1 MLSEEALILIG
12 AAVAVGLLILG
23 VLELIAPTRSR
34 YPGRRGAPDRD
45 PWRRARTGA
54 VPLRPRAADPVR
66 EALARR
72 PIFSDRPEPFGA
84 VPPGPPPG
92 QPIVPAAAPAANGGF
107 QALPVVDAVPVA
119 AEAAVPEP
127 VLSLAA
133 PMEVAP
139 EPDVAAAPSPPA
151 LPPVE
156 RCYALYEGQQFSD
169 VVTEATGAL
178 EGGAAGEDTARLWGV
193 LGLARLALGEPP
205 AARVAF
211 EAAIAAAPGAER
223 PTWERHLARLA
234 LRMGRERSAWAQNP
248 SLADGQERL
257 AAIRE
262 ALGWLDRGLEIVPGD
277 EDLGAAQAV
286 ARDALWPAYERVALE
301 LIQRQEYERARQ
313 VMKQALAAIPAPP
326 ADLESNLREL
336 LSGTYG
342 GEVGQLTAEALR
354 RMRDGKEAEALATL
368 ERAEEILAVIPEEGL
383 PERRRQELERR
394 LWWSYTKV
402 GMRWLE
408 SGMYGEAIPPLL
420 RALRFGSVGPNR
432 LEETRRPLTR
442 ALENLVDAW
451 HAPVDRLAHEG
462 SRHEAQALCE
472 RLWRFIDDARAS
484 GMSEDE
490 LAGAISNTQA
500 MSQRLGV
507 GR

>member
-1 MLSEEALILIG
+1 MAPS
-12 AAVAVGLLILG
+12 AAVTA
-23 VLELIAPTRSR
+23 
-34 YPGRRGAPDRD
+34 
-45 PWRRARTGA
+45 
-54 VPLRPRAADPVR
+54 
-66 EALARR
+66 EATA
-72 PIFSDRPEPFGA
+72 PEPA
-84 VPPGPPPG
+84 EMPP
-92 QPIVPAAAPAANGGF
+92 VPAPPAEVT
-107 QALPVVDAVPVA
+107 L
-119 AEAAVPEP
+119 EPEP
-127 VLSLAA
+127 VV
-133 PMEVAP
+133 VADSS
-139 EPDVAAAPSPPA
+139 EPP

-156 RCYALYEGQQFSD
+156 RCYALYEAQQFTD
-169 VVTEATGAL
+169 VVIQATGAL
-178 EGGAAGEDTARLWGV
+178 EAGAAGEDTARLWGV
-193 LGLARLALGEPP
+193 LGLARLALGEPA

-211 EAAIAAAPGAER
+211 EAAIAAAIPAER
-223 PTWERHLARLA
+223 ATWERHLATLA

-248 SLADGQERL
+248 SLADSEERL

-277 EDLGAAQAV
+277 EALTAAQA
-286 ARDALWPAYERVALE
+286 ATREALWPAYERVALE
-301 LIQRQEYERARQ
+301 SIQRQDYDRARQ
-313 VMKQALAAIPAPP
+313 VMKQALSAIPAPP
-326 ADLESNLREL
+326 ADFEANLQEL

-354 RMRDGKEAEALATL
+354 RMRDGKEAAALATL

-383 PERRRQELERR
+383 AERRRQELERR

-408 SGMYGEAIPPLL
+408 SGMYEEAIPPLL
-420 RALRFGSVGPNR
+420 RALRFASVGPNR

-451 HAPVDRLAHEG
+451 HAPVERLAHEG

-484 GMSEDE
+484 GMTEDE